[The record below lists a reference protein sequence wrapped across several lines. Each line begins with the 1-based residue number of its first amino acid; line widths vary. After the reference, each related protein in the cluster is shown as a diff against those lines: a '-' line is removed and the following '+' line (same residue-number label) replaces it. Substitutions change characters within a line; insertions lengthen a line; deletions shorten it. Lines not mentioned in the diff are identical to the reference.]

1 MGIDF
6 NNLINF
12 GKSLAANDGGKNNK
26 VIEGD
31 ARVVFGGAVNEV
43 AKTNGVDAGEIYAN
57 NDIAGL
63 MGATF
68 SGNKPEVDPIVA
80 EMMSYFSN
88 DVDAYG
94 NKVDMAKLD
103 THVTNTIAKG
113 DVARNASN
121 AASKVDAFEEAGVVD
136 ALAQK
141 FTPVF
146 DDGALS
152 AMMQLAGLTN
162 PKVSKDT
169 ADRMD
174 TFAQMLDSGIP
185 EALEKAYKDENG
197 LA

>member
-12 GKSLAANDGGKNNK
+12 GKTLAANDGGKNDK

-31 ARVVFGGAVNEV
+31 SRFVFGGAVNEV
-43 AKTNGVDAGEIYAN
+43 AKTNGVDASEIYAN
-57 NDIAGL
+57 NDIASL

-80 EMMSYFSN
+80 EMMSYFAD
-88 DVDAYG
+88 DVDAKG
-94 NKVDMAKLD
+94 NKVDMAKLNA
-103 THVTNTIAKG
+103 HVTNTIAKG
-113 DVARNASN
+113 DVARNVNNGTSR
-121 AASKVDAFEEAGVVD
+121 VDAFEEAGVVD

-141 FTPVF
+141 FTPAF

-162 PKVSKDT
+162 PKVTKDT

-185 EALEKAYKDENG
+185 EALEDAYKRENG